1 MARVSLFFMLFL
13 ISLPTQAQESE
24 RTSTID
30 FVEILNGN
38 ISETEYYYQNN
49 WKILR
54 EMAVQRGHIASYE
67 IIETVPT
74 PEAPFHLMLI
84 TTYATKTQYQQREKH
99 FQALIKE
106 KGSLELLND
115 KKPAEFRKTLFN
127 KEKATHWKY

>member
-1 MARVSLFFMLFL
+1 MARVSLFFTLFFIGL
-13 ISLPTQAQESE
+13 LVQAQQSD

-30 FVEILNGN
+30 FVEIINGN
-38 ISETEYYYQNN
+38 IAETEYYYQNN

-67 IIETVPT
+67 IIETVAT

-84 TTYATKTQYQQREKH
+84 TTYANKTQYQQREKH

-106 KGSLELLND
+106 KGSLALLND
-115 KKPAEFRKTLFN
+115 KKPSEFRKTLFN
-127 KEKATHWKY
+127 KEKATHWK

>member
-13 ISLPTQAQESE
+13 ISLLVQAQQSE

-54 EMAVQRGHIASYE
+54 EMAVKRGHIVSYE
-67 IIETVPT
+67 IIETAPT
-74 PEAPFHLMLI
+74 SEAPFHLMLI
-84 TTYATKTQYQQREKH
+84 TTYATKAQYKQREKH

-106 KGSLELLND
+106 KGNLELLND
-115 KKPAEFRKTLFN
+115 KKPSEFRKTLFS
-127 KEKATHWKY
+127 KEKATHWSH